1 MLFRPLAGA
10 LTLMVA
16 LASAPSIATPSIAA
30 PPSAT
35 PDNAAAPADAITLYP
50 KTTVGDITAAD
61 TPGIDAETIAIDRDR
76 ASRMT
81 VPVSIDGRGPFS
93 FMIDTGSERTVVSR
107 DIASILALEFAQ
119 IARLVSIAGSKMVQ
133 TVYLPE
139 VTLGR
144 RNYGE
149 LVAPMLEPHH
159 IGADGILGLDGLQD
173 QRILFDFLENA
184 ITVEDVTERART
196 SDFEI
201 VVSARRRSGQL
212 IFTDATLGGKR
223 ISVVIDTGAQSN
235 IGNLALLKR
244 LGTSNRASAEQASL
258 TSVTGQTIMADAGLA
273 QDFRIGRAQFDYV
286 PIVFADAEAF
296 RELGLDKTPA
306 LLLGMSTLRLFNRMM
321 IDFKQ
326 RRVLFDMPS
335 NAPRKPARARI

>member
-10 LTLMVA
+10 LTVMMVLGA
-16 LASAPSIATPSIAA
+16 VPAAAAQDAATATATPAL
-30 PPSAT
+30 
-35 PDNAAAPADAITLYP
+35 DAVTAYP

-61 TPGIDAETIAIDRDR
+61 TPGVDAEIIAIARDR

-196 SDFEI
+196 GDFEI

-212 IFTDATLGGKR
+212 IFTDATIGGKR

-244 LGTSNRASAEQASL
+244 LGASNRADAQQASL

-335 NAPRKPARARI
+335 DAARKPDRARI

>member
-1 MLFRPLAGA
+1 MPFRPLAGA
-10 LTLMVA
+10 FTL
-16 LASAPSIATPSIAA
+16 IAA
-30 PPSAT
+30 L
-35 PDNAAAPADAITLYP
+35 AAAPSVSAQEAAPASSDALAAYP
-50 KTTVGDITAAD
+50 KTTVGDFTAAD
-61 TPGIDAETIAIDRDR
+61 APGFDAETIAIARDR

-173 QRILFDFLENA
+173 QRILFDFLKNA
-184 ITVEDVTERART
+184 ITVEDVTERVRT
-196 SDFEI
+196 GDFEI
-201 VVSARRRSGQL
+201 VVSARRKSGQL
-212 IFTDATLGGKR
+212 IFTDATIGGKR
-223 ISVVIDTGAQSN
+223 VSVVIDTGAQSN
-235 IGNLALLKR
+235 IGNMALLKR
-244 LGTSNRASAEQASL
+244 LGTANQASAQQASL
-258 TSVTGQTIMADAGLA
+258 TSVTGQTIMADSGLA

-286 PIVFADAEAF
+286 PIVFADADAF

-335 NAPRKPARARI
+335 SSPRKPERARI

>member
-1 MLFRPLAGA
+1 MLYRPLAGA
-10 LTLMVA
+10 LTLLVA
-16 LASAPSIATPSIAA
+16 LAATPGALA
-30 PPSAT
+30 QT
-35 PDNAAAPADAITLYP
+35 APAEPGFAN
-50 KTTVGDITAAD
+50 TVVGELTASD
-61 TPGIDAETIAIDRDR
+61 TPGEDAETIDLARDR

-93 FMIDTGSERTVVSR
+93 FMIDTGSERTVVST
-107 DIASILALEFAQ
+107 DIASVLSLEMAQ

-149 LVAPMLEPHH
+149 LIAPMLEAHH

-173 QRILFDFLENA
+173 QRILFDFIENA
-184 ITVEDVTERART
+184 ITVEDVAQRVRT
-196 SDFEI
+196 GDFEI
-201 VVSARRRSGQL
+201 VVSARRKSGQL

-235 IGNLALLKR
+235 IGNMALLKR
-244 LGTSNRASAEQASL
+244 LGATHRLRAQQASL

-273 QDFRIGRAQFDYV
+273 QDFRIGRAQFEFV
-286 PIVFADAEAF
+286 PIVFADADAF

-306 LLLGMSTLRLFNRMM
+306 LLLGMSTLRLFSRMM

-326 RRVLFDMPS
+326 RRVLFDMPEGV
-335 NAPRKPARARI
+335 RIKPSRTRI